1 MIKILQII
9 ILFLFIVSCQNYENK
24 DNTIKKKDKNLK
36 LKVTSE
42 SKIESK

>member
-9 ILFLFIVSCQNYENK
+9 ILFFFVVSCQNYENK

>member
-9 ILFLFIVSCQNYENK
+9 ILFFFIVSCQNYENK